1 MSTLLEMRGIT
12 KRFPGVTALDHVDF
26 ELEKGEVHVLL
37 GENGAGKSTLIKML
51 SGAYQPDEGEI
62 LVDGEKVEISSAMDA
77 QALGISTIYQEF
89 NLVPQLTVAE
99 NILLGRQPR
108 RFGVVNRSKMRK
120 DARELLERIKVR
132 VNADARVEDLGVA
145 QRQMVEI
152 AKALSLDARILIM
165 DEPTASLS
173 GQEVGRLFEIIHGL
187 QEDEVGVIFISH
199 HLEEVTEIGDR
210 VTVLRDGEYVDR
222 VPASTDHS
230 DFVRLMVG
238 RDIEDQFPRRKPE
251 IGDVLLEVKNLSQ
264 EGVLED
270 ISFELRAGEVVGI
283 AGIVGAGRTELA
295 EAIFGSEPADSGE
308 VWVRGETLRPG
319 HPREAKD
326 RGIGFITEDRQG
338 EGIVQPLSVSEN
350 LGLAALG
357 DNSSLGLVNR
367 RKQRQQAEK
376 MIEDLNIRTPGP
388 EQEIRYL
395 SGGNQQKVVIGKW
408 LLNNSKILIM
418 DEPTRGIDV
427 GAKVEIYELINDLT
441 ENGAGILMISS
452 ELPEVL
458 GMSDRV
464 LVMSQGHIT
473 GELLAEEATQE
484 NVMELATQQK
494 EDAVE

>member
-12 KRFPGVTALDHVDF
+12 KGFPGVTALDHVDF
-26 ELEKGEVHVLL
+26 ELENGEVHVLL

-62 LVDGEKVEISSAMDA
+62 LVDGEKVEINSAMDA
-77 QALGISTIYQEF
+77 QRLGISTIYQEF

-99 NILLGRQPR
+99 NIFLGRQPR
-108 RFGVVNRSKMRK
+108 SFGIVNRRKMRK
-120 DARELLERIKVR
+120 DTRELLERTKIR
-132 VNADARVEDLGVA
+132 VAVDAPVQSLGVA

-152 AKALSLDARILIM
+152 TKALSLNARILIM

-173 GQEVGRLFEIIHGL
+173 GQEVDRLFEIIRGL
-187 QEDEVGVIFISH
+187 QEDDVGVVFISH

-230 DFVRLMVG
+230 EFVRLMVG
-238 RDIEDQFPRRKPE
+238 RNIEDQFPRRKPE
-251 IGDVLLEVKNLSQ
+251 LGSVVLEVKNLSQ
-264 EGVLED
+264 KGVLED
-270 ISFELRAGEVVGI
+270 ISFELHAGEVVGI

-308 VWVRGETLRPG
+308 VKIGGESLRPG
-319 HPREAKD
+319 QPREAKNQ
-326 RGIGFITEDRQG
+326 GIGFITEDRQR
-338 EGIVQPLSVSEN
+338 EGIVPPLSVLEN

-357 DNSSLGLVNR
+357 SNSRLGLVNR
-367 RKQRQQAEK
+367 RKQRQQADK

-408 LLNNSKILIM
+408 LLNESKVLIM

-427 GAKVEIYELINDLT
+427 GAKVEIYELMNELT

-464 LVMSQGHIT
+464 LVMSQGQIT
-473 GELLAEEATQE
+473 GELPAEEATQE

-494 EDAVE
+494 ENAVE

>member
-1 MSTLLEMRGIT
+1 MSPLLEMRSIT
-12 KRFPGVTALDHVDF
+12 KGFPGVTALNRVDF

-51 SGAYQPDEGEI
+51 SGAHQPDEGEI
-62 LVDGEKVEISSAMDA
+62 LVDGEKVEIKSAMDA
-77 QALGISTIYQEF
+77 QRLGISTIYQEF

-99 NILLGRQPR
+99 NVFLGRQPR
-108 RFGVVNRSKMRK
+108 SFGFVNRSKMRK
-120 DARELLERIKVR
+120 DTRELLERTKIR
-132 VNADARVEDLGVA
+132 VDTDAPVQSLGVA

-152 AKALSLDARILIM
+152 TKALSLDARILIM

-173 GQEVGRLFEIIHGL
+173 GQEIDRLFEIIRGL
-187 QEDEVGVIFISH
+187 QEDDVGVVFISH

-210 VTVLRDGEYVDR
+210 VTVLRDGEYVDQ

-230 DFVRLMVG
+230 EFVRLMVG
-238 RDIEDQFPRRKPE
+238 RDIKDQFPRRKPE
-251 IGDVLLEVKNLSQ
+251 IGDVLLEVKNLSL

-270 ISFELRAGEVVGI
+270 ISFELRAGEVVGL

-308 VWVRGETLRPG
+308 INISGEALRPG
-319 HPREAKD
+319 DPGEAK
-326 RGIGFITEDRQG
+326 RLGIGFITEDRQG
-338 EGIVQPLSVSEN
+338 EGIVPPLSVAEN

-357 DNSSLGLVNR
+357 QNTSAGFVNR

-376 MIEDLNIRTPGP
+376 MIGDLNIRTPSSA
-388 EQEIRYL
+388 QEIRYL

-408 LLNNSKILIM
+408 LLNDSKILIM

-427 GAKVEIYELINDLT
+427 GAKVEIYELMNELT

-464 LVMSQGHIT
+464 MVMSQGNLT
-473 GELLAEEATQE
+473 GELSGEEATQE
-484 NVMELATQQK
+484 NVMELATAQQ
-494 EDAVE
+494 EAAVE

>member
-1 MSTLLEMRGIT
+1 MRGIT

-199 HLEEVTEIGDR
+199 HLDEVTEIGDR

>member
-1 MSTLLEMRGIT
+1 MSTLLEMSGIT
-12 KRFPGVTALDHVDF
+12 KGFPGVTALDHVDF
-26 ELEKGEVHVLL
+26 ELERSEVHVLL

-51 SGAYQPDEGEI
+51 SGAHQPDEGEI
-62 LVDGEKVEISSAMDA
+62 LVDGEKVEINSAMDA
-77 QALGISTIYQEF
+77 QRLGISTIYQEF

-99 NILLGRQPR
+99 NIFLGRQPQS
-108 RFGVVNRSKMRK
+108 FGIVNRRKMRK
-120 DARELLERIKVR
+120 DTRELLEKTKIR
-132 VNADARVEDLGVA
+132 VDADALVQSLGVA

-152 AKALSLDARILIM
+152 TKALSLDARILIM

-173 GQEVGRLFEIIHGL
+173 GQEVDRLFEIIRGL
-187 QEDEVGVIFISH
+187 QEDDVGVVFISH

-222 VPASTDHS
+222 IPASTDHS
-230 DFVRLMVG
+230 EFVRLMVG

-251 IGDVLLEVKNLSQ
+251 LGDVLLEVKNLSQ
-264 EGVLED
+264 KGVLED
-270 ISFELRAGEVVGI
+270 ISFELHAGEVVGI

-308 VWVRGETLRPG
+308 VKIGGESLRPG
-319 HPREAKD
+319 QPREAKNQ
-326 RGIGFITEDRQG
+326 GIGFITEDRQG
-338 EGIVQPLSVSEN
+338 EGIVPPLSVSEN

-357 DNSSLGLVNR
+357 SNSRLGLVNR
-367 RKQRQQAEK
+367 RKQRQQADK

-388 EQEIRYL
+388 DQEIRSL

-408 LLNNSKILIM
+408 LLNDSKVLIM

-427 GAKVEIYELINDLT
+427 GAKVEIYELINELT

-464 LVMSQGHIT
+464 LVMSQGQIT
-473 GELLAEEATQE
+473 GELSADEATQE

>member
-1 MSTLLEMRGIT
+1 MSTLLEMSGIT
-12 KRFPGVTALDHVDF
+12 KGFPGVTALDHVDF
-26 ELEKGEVHVLL
+26 ELERGEVHVLL

-51 SGAYQPDEGEI
+51 SGAHQPDEGEI
-62 LVDGEKVEISSAMDA
+62 LVDGEKVEINSAMDA
-77 QALGISTIYQEF
+77 QNLGISTIYQEF

-99 NILLGRQPR
+99 NIFLGRQPR
-108 RFGVVNRSKMRK
+108 SFGIVNRRKMRK
-120 DARELLERIKVR
+120 DTRELLERTKIR
-132 VNADARVEDLGVA
+132 VDADAPVQSLGVA

-152 AKALSLDARILIM
+152 TKALSLDARILIM

-173 GQEVGRLFEIIHGL
+173 GQEVDRLFEIIRGL
-187 QEDEVGVIFISH
+187 QEDDVGVVFISH

-230 DFVRLMVG
+230 EFVRLMVG

-251 IGDVLLEVKNLSQ
+251 LGDVLLEVKNLSQ
-264 EGVLED
+264 KRVLED
-270 ISFELRAGEVVGI
+270 ISFELHAGEVVGI

-308 VWVRGETLRPG
+308 VQIGGESLRPG
-319 HPREAKD
+319 QPREAKNQ
-326 RGIGFITEDRQG
+326 GIGFITEDRQG
-338 EGIVQPLSVSEN
+338 EGIVPPLSVSEN

-357 DNSSLGLVNR
+357 NNSRVGIVNR
-367 RKQRQQAEK
+367 RKQRQQADK

-408 LLNNSKILIM
+408 LLNDSKVLIM

-427 GAKVEIYELINDLT
+427 GAKVEIYELMNELT

-464 LVMSQGHIT
+464 LVMSQGQIA
-473 GELLAEEATQE
+473 GELPAEEATQE